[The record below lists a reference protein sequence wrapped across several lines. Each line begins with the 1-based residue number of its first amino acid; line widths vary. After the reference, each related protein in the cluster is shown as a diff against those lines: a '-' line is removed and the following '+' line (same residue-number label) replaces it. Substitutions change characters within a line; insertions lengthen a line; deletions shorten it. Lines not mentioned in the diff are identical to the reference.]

1 MKHQNRKN
9 SFAGRINFTNI
20 HLTPSTV
27 FLVLFMLIGI
37 FARLCQFGYMPG
49 DINQDEAFS
58 GYEAYSLLHYG
69 IDSAGY
75 RFPVYLT
82 TWGSGMS
89 ALNTYLIIP
98 FMALFGPKIWVI
110 RLPQVIVA
118 CLSLWVV
125 YLITKRILNQTAA
138 LCALFLLAI
147 APWHITMARW
157 GLDANLA
164 PGFLIFGL
172 YFFLRGID
180 NSRFFML
187 SALMYGLTL
196 YCYATIWPIV
206 PLILLLQLI
215 AGVLAKKIRFD
226 RWLLLSGIIL
236 GLLALPLLLFLLI
249 NMNYMEEIRL
259 PFLSIPKLLYMR
271 ANEVSLANLEPNARR
286 LWYIIKNQYDDLLY
300 NATYKYGLFY
310 RGTLPFFVLGLFYC
324 IKSTVERLLKKDLAL
339 EFFLLIQLCGGGL
352 LGLLI
357 YTNINR
363 INILFIPFIMVAAI
377 GIYYLCSL
385 IDLRYLV
392 LPALFYLIMFIGFER
407 YYFTEYSEMMDFYFC
422 RGLEDAV
429 TEAVSYQG
437 PIYFSRNQSHS
448 RILFFTLS
456 PVPEYIDTVE
466 YFNYP
471 AAFLEVKSFGRYSFD
486 FNQFT
491 PDVNATYCLSQD
503 TDLST
508 FESMGFTLHYY
519 GNYTVA
525 HHPNNVYDN
534 Q

>member
-1 MKHQNRKN
+1 MKKN
-9 SFAGRINFTNI
+9 KMNSSFKDRINFTNL
-20 HLTPSTV
+20 HMTPATI
-27 FLVLFMLIGI
+27 FFVLFMLTGI
-37 FARLCQFGYMPG
+37 FARFWQFGSMPG

-82 TWGSGMS
+82 TWGSGMN

-98 FMALFGPKIWVI
+98 FMALFGPKTWVI

-157 GLDANLA
+157 GLESNLA

-172 YFFLRGID
+172 YFFLRGMD

-187 SALMYGLTL
+187 SALMYGLSL

-206 PLILLLQLI
+206 PLILLLQLM
-215 AGVLAKKIRFD
+215 AGILAKKIHFD

-236 GLLALPLLLFLLI
+236 GLLALPLLLFLLV
-249 NMNYMEEIRL
+249 NMGCLEEIRL
-259 PFLSIPKLLYMR
+259 PFLSIPKILYMR
-271 ANEVSLANLEPNARR
+271 TGEVSLTGLDQKAQR
-286 LWYIIKNQYDDLLY
+286 LWYIIKNQYDDLPY
-300 NATYKYGLFY
+300 NATREYGLY
-310 RGTLPFFVLGLFYC
+310 YTGTFPFFVLGLFYC
-324 IKSTVERLLKKDLAL
+324 MKSTVEHFLKRDLAL
-339 EFFLLIQLCGGGL
+339 ELFLLIQLCAGGL

-363 INILFIPFIMVAAI
+363 INILFIPMIMIAAI
-377 GIYYLCSL
+377 GAYYLCSL
-385 IDLRYLV
+385 IDLRYLA
-392 LPALFYLIMFIGFER
+392 LPALFYSIMFIGFQR
-407 YYFTEYSEMMDFYFC
+407 YYFTEYREQMDYYFC
-422 RGLEDAV
+422 RGLEHAV
-429 TEAVSYQG
+429 AEAASYQG
-437 PIYFSRNQSHS
+437 PVYFSRNQVHS
-448 RILFFTLS
+448 RILFFTL
-456 PVPEYIDTVE
+456 PPAQEYIDTVE

-471 AAFLEVKSFGRYSFD
+471 SAYLAAKSFGRYSFD
-486 FNQFT
+486 FDQYT
-491 PDVNATYCLSQD
+491 PDINATYCLSQD
-503 TDLST
+503 ADLSV
-508 FESMGFTLHYY
+508 FESMGFTLHHYE
-519 GNYTVA
+519 NYTVA
-525 HHPNNVYDN
+525 HHPDNVHDS